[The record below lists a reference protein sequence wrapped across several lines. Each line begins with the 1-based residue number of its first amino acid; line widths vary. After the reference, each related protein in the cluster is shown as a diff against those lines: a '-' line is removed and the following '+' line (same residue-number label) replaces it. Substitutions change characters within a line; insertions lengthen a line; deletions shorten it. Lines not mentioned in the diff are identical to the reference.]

1 MVLII
6 GRIGNQCLSLN
17 TLPFHEAWAA
27 GYAILMYTCCLGTW
41 FTNYRC
47 VGQLKK
53 RLGSSYVC
61 QTLSPPI
68 LQGITSISLP
78 VGCLWERQV
87 I

>member
-6 GRIGNQCLSLN
+6 GRIGNQRLSLN

-27 GYAILMYTCCLGTW
+27 GNTILMYLCCHGTW
-41 FTNYRC
+41 FTNCKC

-68 LQGITSISLP
+68 LQSITSVSLP
-78 VGCLWERQV
+78 VGCLWESQV